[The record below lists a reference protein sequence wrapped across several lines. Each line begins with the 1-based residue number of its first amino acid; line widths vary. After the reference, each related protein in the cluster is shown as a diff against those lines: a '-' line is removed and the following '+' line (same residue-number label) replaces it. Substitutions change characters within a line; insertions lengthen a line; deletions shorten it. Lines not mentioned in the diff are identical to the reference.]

1 MSGPAGENA
10 PQDGAIEVWRGG
22 VNTWELD
29 DMGHMNVRFY
39 VARAAEGLVGLAAA
53 LGLPD
58 AFRPSAGSTLLIRE
72 QHIRFIREARSRAPL
87 HMTAGVLEIGES
99 EARVLQLLVHSDS
112 GEIAA
117 AIQSVVAHVTAG
129 DGRAFPWSPRTL
141 ERAAALRTTVPAHAA
156 PRSLTLEPRESIAS
170 LAAAEHMGLVR
181 LAAGAFLQDDCDVFG
196 RMRVEQFI
204 GRVSDG
210 VPRLASAFRAEV
222 TAASAAP
229 PARVGGAV
237 LEYRILHL
245 AWPRIGDRFEVRSGV
260 AGVDH
265 RAQRMVH
272 WMLDPESGRAWGT
285 SEAVAISLDLD
296 ARKIIPITE
305 DAQAAIRRRITPGLA
320 L

>member
-1 MSGPAGENA
+1 M
-10 PQDGAIEVWRGG
+10 WRGG

-39 VARAAEGLVGLAAA
+39 VARATEGLVGLAAA

-58 AFRPSAGSTLLIRE
+58 AFRPTAHSTLLIRE
-72 QHIRFIREARSRAPL
+72 QHIRFMREARSRAPL
-87 HMTAGVLEIGES
+87 HMTAGLLEVGES
-99 EARVLQLLVHSDS
+99 DARVLQLLVHSNT

-117 AIQSVVAHVTAG
+117 AIQSVVVHVTAA
-129 DGRAFPWSPRTL
+129 DGRAFPWSPRTRD
-141 ERAAALRTTVPAHAA
+141 RAAGLMTTVPADAG
-156 PRSLTLEPRESIAS
+156 PRSLTLEPRESVAS
-170 LAAAEHMGLVR
+170 LAGADRMGLIR
-181 LAAGAFLQDDCDVFG
+181 LAAGAFLKDDCDGFG
-196 RMRVEQFI
+196 RMKAEQFI

-210 VPRLASAFRAEV
+210 VPRLANAFRASV
-222 TAASAAP
+222 TAASEAP

-237 LEYRILHL
+237 LEYRLMHL

-272 WMLDPESGRAWGT
+272 WMLDPDTGKAWG
-285 SEAVAISLDLD
+285 SAEAVAISLDLD
-296 ARKIIPITE
+296 ARKIIPIGE
-305 DAQAAIRRRITPGLA
+305 AAQAEIRSRVAEGLA

>member
-1 MSGPAGENA
+1 MSTGRI
-10 PQDGAIEVWRGG
+10 DGAIEVWRGG

-39 VARAAEGLVGLAAA
+39 VTRATEGLVGAAAA

-58 AFRPSAGSTLLIRE
+58 AFRPSASSTLLIKE
-72 QHIRFIREARSRAPL
+72 QHIRFMREARARAPL
-87 HMTAGVLEIGES
+87 HMTAGVLSMGEAD
-99 EARVLQLLVHSDS
+99 ARLLQLLVHSNT

-117 AIQSVVAHVTAG
+117 AIQTVVAHATVG
-129 DGRAFPWSPRTL
+129 DERAFPWSDRT
-141 ERAAALRTTVPAHAA
+141 RALAQGLMTTVPDHAR
-156 PRSLTLEPRESIAS
+156 PRSLTLEPAESRAS
-170 LAAAEHMGLVR
+170 LEAADRMGLIR
-181 LAAGAFLQDDCDVFG
+181 LAAGAFNDLDCDVFG
-196 RMRVEQFI
+196 RMRAEQFI

-210 VPRLASAFRAEV
+210 VPRLAAAFRESVAD
-222 TAASAAP
+222 AAADR

-260 AGVDH
+260 AGVDQ
-265 RAQRMVH
+265 RAQRMIH
-272 WMLDPESGRAWGT
+272 WMLDPQTGKAWGS

-296 ARKIIPITE
+296 ARKIIPINDE
-305 DAQAAIRRRITPGLA
+305 AQAVIRRRLTPGLA

>member
-1 MSGPAGENA
+1 MADVSETKP
-10 PQDGAIEVWRGG
+10 DGAIEVWRGG

-58 AFRPSAGSTLLIRE
+58 AYRPSASSTLLIRE
-72 QHIRFIREARSRAPL
+72 QHIRFMREARTRAPL
-87 HMTAGVLEIGES
+87 HMTAGVLEMGES
-99 EARVLQLLVHSDS
+99 EARVLQLLVHSNT

-117 AIQSVVAHVTAG
+117 AIQTVLAHVTAA
-129 DGRAFPWSPRTL
+129 DGRAFPWSART
-141 ERAAALRTTVPAHAA
+141 RALAEGLRTSVPAHAA
-156 PRSLTLEPRESIAS
+156 PRSLTLGPVESVAS
-170 LAAAEHMGLVR
+170 LAAAERMGLIK
-181 LAAGAFLQDDCDVFG
+181 LAAGAFSDQECDVFG
-196 RMRVEQFI
+196 RMRPEQFI

-210 VPRLASAFRAEV
+210 IPRLASAFRESVAE
-222 TAASAAP
+222 AAAEK

-260 AGVDH
+260 AGVDQ

-272 WMLDPESGRAWGT
+272 WLLDPETGRPWGS
-285 SEAVAISLDLD
+285 SEAVAISFDLD
-296 ARKIIPITE
+296 ARKIITITE
-305 DAQAAIRRRITPGLA
+305 EAQAVIRRRITPGLA